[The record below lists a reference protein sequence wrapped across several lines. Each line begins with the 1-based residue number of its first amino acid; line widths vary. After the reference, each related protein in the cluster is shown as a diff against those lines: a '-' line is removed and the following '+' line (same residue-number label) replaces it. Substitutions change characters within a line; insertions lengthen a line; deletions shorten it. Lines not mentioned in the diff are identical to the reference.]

1 MNSENKNTKA
11 EALRRFITAP
21 AFAGALSFLCLCREC
36 FRPVSGMGGGAGG
49 GRERNN
55 MKNKTILMTLG
66 LTVTLA
72 LPVAVL
78 CAQEK
83 APSGPRGPRPPIQD
97 RVQAG
102 PGGPRPDAP
111 DLGQGGQGG
120 QGQRPPP
127 PLIAALDV
135 NHDGVIDADEIANAP
150 AALKKLDKNGDGK
163 LTEDELRPPR
173 PEGGPERGGPD
184 GGQNPPGRPQND

>member
-36 FRPVSGMGGGAGG
+36 FRPVSGMGGGSR
-49 GRERNN
+49 GRTRKNN

-83 APSGPRGPRPPIQD
+83 HRPA
-97 RVQAG
+97 R
-102 PGGPRPDAP
+102 
-111 DLGQGGQGG
+111 
-120 QGQRPPP
+120 
-127 PLIAALDV
+127 AARARRSKTV
-135 NHDGVIDADEIANAP
+135 SRAVP
-150 AALKKLDKNGDGK
+150 AACA
-163 LTEDELRPPR
+163 RPLQTLAR
-173 PEGGPERGGPD
+173 AVRVVKV
-184 GGQNPPGRPQND
+184 NVRRRR